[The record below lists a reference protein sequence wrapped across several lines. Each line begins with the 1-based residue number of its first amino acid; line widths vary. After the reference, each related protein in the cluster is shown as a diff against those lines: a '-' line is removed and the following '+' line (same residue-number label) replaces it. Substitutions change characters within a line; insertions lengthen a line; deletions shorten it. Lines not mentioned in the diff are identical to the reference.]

1 MEMSINLKATVVA
14 IVAVVASATS
24 TTTKSASLRLTQIF
38 RQLFQNA
45 ILQII

>member
-1 MEMSINLKATVVA
+1 MSINLKATVVA
-14 IVAVVASATS
+14 TVASATS